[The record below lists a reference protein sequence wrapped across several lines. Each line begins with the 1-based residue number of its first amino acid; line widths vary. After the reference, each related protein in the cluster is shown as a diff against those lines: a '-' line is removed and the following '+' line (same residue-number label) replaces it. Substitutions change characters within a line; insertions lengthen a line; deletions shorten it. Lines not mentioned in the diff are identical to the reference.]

1 MIVEIASD
9 SSRDY
14 FVSLSINSVYSADM
28 ARKVPVVNE
37 IGKRRLSERR
47 RLPMTDIHRLVEGRS
62 Q

>member
-14 FVSLSINSVYSADM
+14 FVSLSINSVYWRTM

-47 RLPMTDIHRLVEGRS
+47 RLPMT
-62 Q
+62 